1 MLCVNAA
8 SNETKT
14 IVLILGECA
23 WVVGGVLFADY
34 TIVSRFPGMREV
46 MVVFFAVIGALL
58 GLLWY
63 IKWYV
68 GNVRCLVI
76 RVAIGL
82 VAELNRPKV
91 IIPFFCGMLFIE
103 IMTIGLRISY
113 YRQAKKSG
121 KQNIKKTPF
130 IYRIQDKNMT
140 VIIFPPVHKI
150 REAKEVIRF
159 WLVQL
164 VLATASLA
172 L

>member
-1 MLCVNAA
+1 MLLPLN
-8 SNETKT
+8 KT
-14 IVLILGECA
+14 IGLLLGECA

-46 MVVFFAVIGALL
+46 MVVFFAIIGALP
-58 GLLWY
+58 GLLWF

-76 RVAIGL
+76 GAGIGVVA
-82 VAELNRPKV
+82 VLNSPIV
-91 IIPFFCGMLFIE
+91 IIPFFCGVLFIE
-103 IMTIGLRISY
+103 IMTVGLRIMY

-130 IYRIQDKNMT
+130 IYRIKGGKMT
-140 VIIFPPVHKI
+140 ILFFPPVHKI
-150 REAKEVIRF
+150 QDAKKVIRF